1 MFLLQQIVAERSR
14 PSYKNNLTC
23 GNSSRISL
31 NSSCFRNTNCTPT
44 TKKKRSFLPKTSS
57 SCANTN
63 GTNDL
68 PFLYLVNLRIIH
80 VALCLLLFFS
90 SLLLVFVPALPCADR
105 LLMRRL
111 LSYAT
116 ASAIP
121 YTHLANVAIKQ
132 TLKEKKKR
140 TFNIVSIGFH
150 TWPYPDF
157 CHSGWPCRA
166 QMPFS
171 DEPTQPDDVP

>member
-57 SCANTN
+57 SCTNTN

-80 VALCLLLFFS
+80 VALGLLLFFFLLTVGVRSCTSLCRS
-90 SLLLVFVPALPCADR
+90 SA
-105 LLMRRL
+105 
-111 LSYAT
+111 Y
-116 ASAIP
+116 ASATFLRHCVCHP
-121 YTHLANVAIKQ
+121 VHAPRECCHKANLERK
-132 TLKEKKKR
+132 KEK
-140 TFNIVSIGFH
+140 NVQH
-150 TWPYPDF
+150 
-157 CHSGWPCRA
+157 C
-166 QMPFS
+166 
-171 DEPTQPDDVP
+171 